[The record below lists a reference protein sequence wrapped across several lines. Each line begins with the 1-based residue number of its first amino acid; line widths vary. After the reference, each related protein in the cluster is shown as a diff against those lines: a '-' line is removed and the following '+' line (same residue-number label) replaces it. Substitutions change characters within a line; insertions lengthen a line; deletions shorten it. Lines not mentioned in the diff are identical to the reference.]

1 MAEHLSAFVS
11 DKSIPV
17 LDVGCGTGLTSHYL
31 SDLGFQR
38 FEGIDI
44 TPSMLERASARG
56 IDRKLT
62 EADITKPLDL
72 ATGSYEAIISSGA
85 FTLGPVGCEAITE
98 LVRGLSRGGHLG
110 CSIHKNLW
118 TKAGFEQAFSE
129 F

>member
-85 FTLGPVGCEAITE
+85 FTLGPVG
-98 LVRGLSRGGHLG
+98 
-110 CSIHKNLW
+110 
-118 TKAGFEQAFSE
+118 
-129 F
+129 